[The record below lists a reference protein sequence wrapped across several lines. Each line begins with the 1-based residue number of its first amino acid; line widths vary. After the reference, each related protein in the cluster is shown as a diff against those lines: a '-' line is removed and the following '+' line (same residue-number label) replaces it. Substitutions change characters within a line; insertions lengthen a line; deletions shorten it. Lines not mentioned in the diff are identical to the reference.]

1 MPSEPVEGVIYGCL
15 YTFLPPTRASQFLE
29 QTTVDDR
36 PTPMPSPLN
45 YSAYPCPLFSG
56 KIPLIY
62 WLSILPWS
70 YSPELLK
77 KRRIYHNHSW
87 KSTLNTTHC
96 HNEKKLKIKNKT
108 TKNLEKSR
116 KKEFYYITTQS
127 KMYCSILVS
136 CLNKR
141 LQSGGIEKKNERK
154 TVVKWPN

>member
-36 PTPMPSPLN
+36 PAPMPSPLN
-45 YSAYPCPLFSG
+45 YPVYPCPLFSG

-77 KRRIYHNHSW
+77 KKGEFIIIIPENPLWIPHIVITKKNW
-87 KSTLNTTHC
+87 
-96 HNEKKLKIKNKT
+96 KLKQNNK
-108 TKNLEKSR
+108 KSR
-116 KKEFYYITTQS
+116 KILKKGILLHTTQS

-141 LQSGGIEKKNERK
+141 LQSGGIEKKMKEK
-154 TVVKWPN
+154 L